1 MKLAITEYLAI
12 DTDSEQ
18 WECRSCG
25 HSLTAI
31 AQNYKFGTLVY
42 DRDPREIHH
51 PRLDPKRY
59 AYTYAPDP
67 DWCRILEYYCPSCGT
82 MIETEYTVPGHPPV
96 MDIEFDVEA
105 LKKRAAELKSLHGSA
120 NMELPVPD
128 PARIFSH
135 GHSHP
140 AASTHKH
147 TSEDDHEA
155 HRS

>member
-12 DTDSEQ
+12 DTDSEN

-25 HSLTAI
+25 HALTSAHN
-31 AQNYKFGTLVY
+31 NYKLGTLVY
-42 DRDPREIHH
+42 DRDPREIHN

-67 DWCRILEYYCPSCGT
+67 EWCRILEFYCPSCGT

-96 MDIEFDVEA
+96 MDIEFDLAA
-105 LKKRAAELKSLHGSA
+105 LKKRAAELRSLESNPNA
-120 NMELPVPD
+120 ELPVPD
-128 PARIFSH
+128 PAQIFSH
-135 GHSHP
+135 GHSH
-140 AASTHKH
+140 STHKH
-147 TSEDDHEA
+147 NAEDGHEP